1 MVSAH
6 KDSGGVQVGV
16 FDRARLASIA
26 VRSGDDVVMV
36 VPVELLASNEV
47 VIVEG

>member
-16 FDRARLASIA
+16 LDRARLARLA

-36 VPVELLASNEV
+36 VPVELLASDEV